1 MQQLKIAHWG
11 RYWMLDQPLI
21 CQFMTKFNEVSL
33 LIEMLS
39 NTVLFGSIISDEQ
52 FWIQV
57 LQKLF
62 LKWRVLEWVTNK
74 GKIFSDALSTTQMYL
89 PYYRENCPKKILG
102 QKNMCVYCH
111 MLKKLGS
118 VGRSE
123 IILFYFYFLLLNLCW
138 MVSRINFYTW
148 RVTFNSS
155 LSK

>member
-102 QKNMCVYCH
+102 QKKYVCLLSH
-111 MLKKLGS
+111 AEKIR
-118 VGRSE
+118 VGRSVGN
-123 IILFYFYFLLLNLCW
+123 YFILLLFFITEFMLDG
-138 MVSRINFYTW
+138 I
-148 RVTFNSS
+148 
-155 LSK
+155 